1 MRTLD
6 ELRAEID
13 QIDAQIVALIKQRM
27 KCVHGVGEL
36 KKEAN
41 SHIFV
46 PERESQLIEKILM
59 HNDGELPEKGLCS
72 IYRQIVSMS
81 LHLEGGVKAGYLGPP
96 GTWSHQAAQSRFGD
110 SVELVPYPSFQQI
123 FRAVEV
129 GEINYGVIPIENST
143 DGRISQA
150 IDLLGSTELRI
161 CAQIH
166 LSVRNCLMANIERT
180 KIRKIYSHSQVL
192 GQCREWL
199 RKNFPKAELV
209 STASTTVAAKLAHN
223 EAENG
228 AAALGSPLAAEY
240 NGLDVLETN
249 IQDKAGNTTRFAVIG
264 SQTTGSSGR
273 DRTTICFGVPHTAG
287 SLVDVLSVFKEHGIN
302 IYCMDSRPTRDT
314 AWEYVFYIDVEGHA
328 DTGALKKCVDIL
340 RKRTPMFKVLGSYP
354 EN

>member
-13 QIDAQIVALIKQRM
+13 RIDAQIVALIKQRM
-27 KCVHGVGEL
+27 QCVHGVGEL
-36 KKEAN
+36 KKETK

-46 PERESQLIEKILM
+46 PERESQLIDKILM
-59 HNDGELPEKGLCS
+59 HNGGELPEKGLKS

-81 LHLEGGVKAGYLGPP
+81 LHLEGGIKAGYLGPP

-150 IDLLGSTELRI
+150 VDLLGSTELRI

-166 LSVRNCLMANIERT
+166 LNVRNCLMANIDRT
-180 KIRKIYSHSQVL
+180 QIRKIYSHTQVL

-199 RKNFPKAELV
+199 RKNFPKAELI
-209 STASTTVAAKLAHN
+209 STASTTVAMWPKTSWTWWRLCW
-223 EAENG
+223 
-228 AAALGSPLAAEY
+228 S
-240 NGLDVLETN
+240 
-249 IQDKAGNTTRFAVIG
+249 K
-264 SQTTGSSGR
+264 
-273 DRTTICFGVPHTAG
+273 
-287 SLVDVLSVFKEHGIN
+287 
-302 IYCMDSRPTRDT
+302 PT
-314 AWEYVFYIDVEGHA
+314 VG
-328 DTGALKKCVDIL
+328 
-340 RKRTPMFKVLGSYP
+340 PS
-354 EN
+354 

>member
-13 QIDAQIVALIKQRM
+13 RIDAQIVALIKQRM
-27 KCVHGVGEL
+27 QCVHGVGEL
-36 KKEAN
+36 KKEAK

-46 PERESQLIEKILM
+46 PERESQLIEKILH
-59 HNDGELPEKGLCS
+59 HNAGELPEAGLKS

-81 LHLEGGVKAGYLGPP
+81 LHLEGGIKVGYLGPR
-96 GTWSHQAAQSRFGD
+96 GTWSHQAAKSRFGD
-110 SVELVPYPSFQQI
+110 SVELMPYPGFQHI

-129 GEINYGVIPIENST
+129 GEINYGVVPIENST

-150 IDLLGSTELRI
+150 VDLLGSTELRI
-161 CAQIH
+161 CAQIN
-166 LSVRNCLMANIERT
+166 LKVNNCLMANTERT
-180 KIRKIYSHSQVL
+180 NIRKIYSHSQVL

-209 STASTTVAAKLAHN
+209 ATSSTTVAAKLAHD

-228 AAALGSPLAAEY
+228 AAALGSQLAAKY
-240 NGLDVLETN
+240 NELEVLETN
-249 IQDKAGNTTRFAVIG
+249 IQDKAGNTTRFAIIG
-264 SQTTGSSGR
+264 NQTTAPSGH

-287 SLVDVLSVFKEHGIN
+287 SLVDVLNVFKEHGIN
-302 IYCMDSRPTRDT
+302 IYSMDSRPTRDT

-328 DTGALKKCVDIL
+328 DKEPLKECVEIL
-340 RKRTPMFKVLGSYP
+340 HKRTPMFKILGSYP
-354 EN
+354 EY